1 MRTMVVGLDG
11 ASLRLIQPWV
21 QQGKLPGF
29 SRLMEEGAWGKLE
42 SVPNQ
47 RSAAAWTSF
56 MTGKNPGKH
65 GIFEFYD
72 VVPNTYSVR
81 FIHGG
86 ARDGATLWGLVSAAG
101 RTVGVINVP
110 MTYPAEKV
118 DGFLVAGLDAPGVD
132 SRAFTFPEDLYREV
146 VKAVGGYTIEPGLTG
161 CIVAGDVDMAVR
173 RLHEELDQKIATTR
187 YLMQRSPW
195 DLLVTVFR
203 STDAAHHCF
212 WKYLDEGHPEYN
224 SADADRYGDV
234 ILSAYRKVDVF
245 LQEILDEMDE
255 GTWLLVMSDHGCGPK
270 HPASNQLNQWLE
282 IKGHL
287 HSLEKSRGQ
296 RAHLAPLLGRLYRS
310 VIGGTPRSVKESL
323 WRWFPRLRD
332 EVQTRLCFAGIDW
345 SRTRAFSDT
354 LFPIIRLNVRGREPK
369 GIVEPGHAYRQ
380 LVEELKR
387 EIEQIR
393 DAKSGEPIVDRV
405 FQREEIYW
413 GPHVEKAPD
422 LLVRW
427 REDISIAGIRLEY
440 QGKGTRDVRATLIP
454 GEDHRVISGDHTL
467 YGVLLA
473 WGKVVRKGWNLDR
486 ARLIDLAPTIL
497 YAMSIPVP
505 EDMDGVELLDLFQE
519 EFVEAH
525 PRLKR
530 RSSEAAPS
538 SGVETLYSEEEE
550 EKMRERLR
558 GLGYIE

>member
-1 MRTMVVGLDG
+1 
-11 ASLRLIQPWV
+11 
-21 QQGKLPGF
+21 
-29 SRLMEEGAWGKLE
+29 
-42 SVPNQ
+42 
-47 RSAAAWTSF
+47 
-56 MTGKNPGKH
+56 
-65 GIFEFYD
+65 
-72 VVPNTYSVR
+72 
-81 FIHGG
+81 
-86 ARDGATLWGLVSAAG
+86 
-101 RTVGVINVP
+101 
-110 MTYPAEKV
+110 
-118 DGFLVAGLDAPGVD
+118 
-132 SRAFTFPEDLYREV
+132 
-146 VKAVGGYTIEPGLTG
+146 
-161 CIVAGDVDMAVR
+161 
-173 RLHEELDQKIATTR
+173 
-187 YLMQRSPW
+187 
-195 DLLVTVFR
+195 
-203 STDAAHHCF
+203 
-212 WKYLDEGHPEYN
+212 
-224 SADADRYGDV
+224 
-234 ILSAYRKVDVF
+234 
-245 LQEILDEMDE
+245 
-255 GTWLLVMSDHGCGPK
+255 
-270 HPASNQLNQWLE
+270 
-282 IKGHL
+282 
-287 HSLEKSRGQ
+287 
-296 RAHLAPLLGRLYRS
+296 
-310 VIGGTPRSVKESL
+310 
-323 WRWFPRLRD
+323 
-332 EVQTRLCFAGIDW
+332 
-345 SRTRAFSDT
+345 
-354 LFPIIRLNVRGREPK
+354 
-369 GIVEPGHAYRQ
+369 
-380 LVEELKR
+380 VEELKR
-387 EIEQIR
+387 GIEQIR
-393 DAKSGEPIVDRV
+393 DAKTGEPIVDRV